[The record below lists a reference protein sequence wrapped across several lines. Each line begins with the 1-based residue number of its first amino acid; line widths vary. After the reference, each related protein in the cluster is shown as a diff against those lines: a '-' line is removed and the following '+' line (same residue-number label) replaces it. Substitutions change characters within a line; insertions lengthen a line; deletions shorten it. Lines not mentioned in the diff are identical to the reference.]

1 MIVLWDSHWYPMG
14 VPWPVWDSH
23 DSPVGLPL
31 LWESHGLC
39 GSPLGWLWDP
49 HESPVGL
56 SLAASGILIVCVGA
70 PHKCHTTP
78 IPYWG
83 VPQVCC
89 GSSTTC
95 VGLHGSLMDC
105 VEVPYDPCGSLP
117 GPIWDCNNLSTI
129 VQSVLWATH
138 HTC

>member
-1 MIVLWDSHWYPMG
+1 M
-14 VPWPVWDSH
+14 
-23 DSPVGLPL
+23 
-31 LWESHGLC
+31 WES
-39 GSPLGWLWDP
+39 

-56 SLAASGILIVCVGA
+56 PLAASGILIVCVGA
-70 PHKCHTTP
+70 PHKCHATP

-105 VEVPYDPCGSLP
+105 VEVLLAPYGIPIVYVGVPYDPCGSLP

-129 VQSVLWATH
+129 VQLVLWATH